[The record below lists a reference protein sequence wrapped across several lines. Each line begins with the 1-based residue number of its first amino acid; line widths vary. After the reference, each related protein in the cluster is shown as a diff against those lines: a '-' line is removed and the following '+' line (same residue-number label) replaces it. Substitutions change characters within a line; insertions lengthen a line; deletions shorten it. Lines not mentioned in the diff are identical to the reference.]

1 MRLSAFS
8 RPIPQL
14 LALSLLGL
22 MILSPANAQTSSEPD
37 GRELGA
43 FALGAGTI
51 NPETPDS
58 GPYAAN
64 PTPETNEKVESEP
77 GTDSGS
83 GPSTATPAPETN
95 EKVESEPGTQPE
107 SDPSTAQPES
117 EAASANSEPTQDGSQ
132 ILINIDKSRQEM
144 TVFVDGIEQY
154 TWPVSTGGPGYATP
168 SGNFTAS
175 SMNEIW
181 YSKQWD
187 NAPMPNSIFFTKE
200 GHAIHG
206 SYETKKLGRA
216 VSHGCV
222 RLAPENAKT
231 LYALVEEQG
240 LENTKVVLTG
250 VTPGG
255 EAKVASQDRSKNRNR
270 QAGTA
275 WYDPRDYYYPPRPQ
289 RRGLFGRRW
298 FGGPYYDGP
307 QGYYRPLPGYHP
319 PGGYRRYAE

>member
-1 MRLSAFS
+1 MRLSAFF
-8 RPIPQL
+8 RPIPEL
-14 LALSLLGL
+14 LAFSLLGL
-22 MILSPANAQTSSEPD
+22 MILSAANAQT
-37 GRELGA
+37 RELGA
-43 FALGAGTI
+43 FALGAGT
-51 NPETPDS
+51 PSPGVPDIDS
-58 GPYAAN
+58 NAA
-64 PTPETNEKVESEP
+64 PPSPETNAKVESEP
-77 GTDSGS
+77 GAPPEP
-83 GPSTATPAPETN
+83 GPSPPSPAPDN
-95 EKVESEPGTQPE
+95 DKAVSEPGTQPE
-107 SDPSTAQPES
+107 SKPFTGQPESSTVQPES
-117 EAASANSEPTQDGSQ
+117 EATSANSEPTQDGSQ

-144 TVFVDGIEQY
+144 TVFMDGIEQY
-154 TWPVSTGGPGYATP
+154 TWPVSTGGRGYATP
-168 SGNFTAS
+168 SGSFTAS
-175 SMNEIW
+175 SMNELW

-255 EAKVASQDRSKNRNR
+255 EAKVASQARSKNLNR
-270 QAGTA
+270 QAGA
-275 WYDPRDYYYPPRPQ
+275 AGYDSRDHYYAQ

-298 FGGPYYDGP
+298 FGDPYYAGP
-307 QGYYRPLPGYHP
+307 QGYFRQTPGYYP
-319 PGGYRRYAE
+319 RGGYRRYAD

>member
-1 MRLSAFS
+1 MV
-8 RPIPQL
+8 
-14 LALSLLGL
+14 
-22 MILSPANAQTSSEPD
+22 LSPANAQTNSESE

-51 NPETPDS
+51 NTGTPETGSD
-58 GPYAAN
+58 AAT
-64 PTPETNEKVESEP
+64 PTPETNEKVES
-77 GTDSGS
+77 GS
-83 GPSTATPAPETN
+83 GAEPETDPDAATPETN
-95 EKVESEPGTQPE
+95 EKAESEPGSQPE
-107 SDPSTAQPES
+107 SNPSTAQPES
-117 EAASANSEPTQDGSQ
+117 ENTDANSELTQDGSQ

-154 TWPVSTGGPGYATP
+154 TWPVSTGRPGYATP
-168 SGNFTAS
+168 SGNFTPS
-175 SMNEIW
+175 SMNEVW

-187 NAPMPNSIFFTKE
+187 SAPMPNSIFFTKE

-255 EAKVASQDRSKNRNR
+255 EAKVASQARSKNRNR
-270 QAGTA
+270 QAGA
-275 WYDPRDYYYPPRPQ
+275 AGYDPRDYYYPPRPQ
-289 RRGLFGRRW
+289 RRGLFERRW

-307 QGYYRPLPGYHP
+307 QGYYRPLPGYYP

>member
-1 MRLSAFS
+1 MRLSAFF
-8 RPIPQL
+8 RPEL
-14 LALSLLGL
+14 LAFSLLGL
-22 MILSPANAQTSSEPD
+22 MILSAANAQT
-37 GRELGA
+37 RELGA
-43 FALGAGTI
+43 FALRAGTL
-51 NPETPDS
+51 NPGTPDTGS
-58 GPYAAN
+58 NAA
-64 PTPETNEKVESEP
+64 PPRPDINENVESEP
-77 GTDSGS
+77 DAQPEP
-83 GPSTATPAPETN
+83 GPSAASPGPDN
-95 EKVESEPGTQPE
+95 EKALSEPGTQPE
-107 SDPSTAQPES
+107 SKPSIGQPESSTVQPES
-117 EAASANSEPTQDGSQ
+117 EATSANSEPTQNGSQ

-154 TWPVSTGGPGYATP
+154 TWPVSTGGRGYATP
-168 SGNFTAS
+168 SGSFTAS
-175 SMNEIW
+175 SMNELW

-187 NAPMPNSIFFTKE
+187 NAPMPYSIFFTKE

-222 RLAPENAKT
+222 RLAPQNAKT

-255 EAKVASQDRSKNRNR
+255 EAKVASQARSKNRNR

-275 WYDPRDYYYPPRPQ
+275 GYDPRDYYYPPRPQ

-298 FGGPYYDGP
+298 FGGPYNDGP
-307 QGYYRPLPGYHP
+307 QGYYRPPSGYDP
-319 PGGYRRYAE
+319 PSGYRRYAEP

>member
-22 MILSPANAQTSSEPD
+22 LILSPANAQTSSEPE

-43 FALGAGTI
+43 FALGAGAI
-51 NPETPDS
+51 NPGIPDT
-58 GPYAAN
+58 GPYAAT

-77 GTDSGS
+77 D
-83 GPSTATPAPETN
+83 PNTATPPQETN

-117 EAASANSEPTQDGSQ
+117 EATSANSEPTQDGSQ

-168 SGNFTAS
+168 SGSFTAS
-175 SMNEIW
+175 SMNELW

-216 VSHGCV
+216 ISHGCV

-240 LENTKVVLTG
+240 LENTK
-250 VTPGG
+250 
-255 EAKVASQDRSKNRNR
+255 SC
-270 QAGTA
+270 
-275 WYDPRDYYYPPRPQ
+275 
-289 RRGLFGRRW
+289 
-298 FGGPYYDGP
+298 
-307 QGYYRPLPGYHP
+307 
-319 PGGYRRYAE
+319 